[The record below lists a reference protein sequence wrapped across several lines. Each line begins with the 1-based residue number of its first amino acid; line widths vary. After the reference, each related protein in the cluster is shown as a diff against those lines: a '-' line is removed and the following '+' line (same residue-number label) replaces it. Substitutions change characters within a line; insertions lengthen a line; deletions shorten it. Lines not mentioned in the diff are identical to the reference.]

1 MILPTVGKTNFN
13 WPLRVPNPHFQNEAE
28 FKIFL
33 EKMSYICMR
42 LKNHLYIN
50 GFALSL
56 ALKQRMEETRK
67 RPNPTVLFN
76 RYRFKLCE
84 KKTKGN
90 ELKLPYKRT
99 VVSYKL

>member
-1 MILPTVGKTNFN
+1 
-13 WPLRVPNPHFQNEAE
+13 
-28 FKIFL
+28 
-33 EKMSYICMR
+33 MR
-42 LKNHLYIN
+42 IKNHFFIS

-56 ALKQRMEETRK
+56 ALKQRLQATRK
-67 RPNPTVLFN
+67 RPNPMVIFN

-99 VVSYKL
+99 VVSQTLKHEAQTVGFRLSKKHEM